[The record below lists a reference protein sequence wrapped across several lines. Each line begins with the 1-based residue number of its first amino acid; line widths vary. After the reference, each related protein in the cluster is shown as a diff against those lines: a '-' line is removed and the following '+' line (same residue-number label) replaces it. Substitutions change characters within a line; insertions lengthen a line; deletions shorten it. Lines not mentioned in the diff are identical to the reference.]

1 MLSKL
6 YSSSFSFCLL
16 LSYFCLSARNHEG
29 STTGTTK
36 FLSVDLTGGQEVVSW
51 LIVELLVAF
60 NIGSDGK
67 MTRWLLLEIEELVLL
82 ELTTNPST
90 VFLPTCPSKK
100 VEAAEAEAV
109 VSGTVATS
117 VSDKVVEEKSWF
129 SLLK

>member
-1 MLSKL
+1 M
-6 YSSSFSFCLL
+6 
-16 LSYFCLSARNHEG
+16 
-29 STTGTTK
+29 
-36 FLSVDLTGGQEVVSW
+36 TGGQEVVSCL
-51 LIVELLVAF
+51 LIVELLLAF
-60 NIGSDGK
+60 NIGSEGK
-67 MTRWLLLEIEELVLL
+67 MTRWLPLEIEELV

>member
-1 MLSKL
+1 M
-6 YSSSFSFCLL
+6 
-16 LSYFCLSARNHEG
+16 
-29 STTGTTK
+29 
-36 FLSVDLTGGQEVVSW
+36 TGGQEVVSW
-51 LIVELLVAF
+51 LIVELLLAF
-60 NIGSDGK
+60 NIGSEGK
-67 MTRWLLLEIEELVLL
+67 MTRWLPLEIEELVVLL